1 MNIEISVVVPAYNEE
16 ENVELCYREIIDA
29 LEPLG
34 ISYEIIFV
42 DDGST
47 DLTFKKLQYLSKNDD
62 RLKVIKLRKNFGQ
75 SAALRAGLDCAT
87 GKNIITMDADL
98 QNDPKDIP
106 KLLKKLKKEDLD
118 VVCGWRFDR
127 KDPFL
132 KKLFSKFANKL
143 RKSFTGETIHDS
155 GCTLRAYVKESTEN
169 LELYGE
175 LHRYIP
181 AMLFWKG
188 YKIGEIKTNHRERK
202 NGRTKYNWKRII
214 KGFLDL
220 LVVTFWQKYSLRPI
234 HIFGSMGIL
243 LGFFGG
249 IVSLY
254 IVILR
259 AFYGIGITER
269 PLFTVSIMSI
279 VIGVQFFTIGILA
292 DILVKIYYS
301 QNDRKNYLVER
312 IIE

>member
-1 MNIEISVVVPAYNEE
+1 MDLELSVVIPAYNEE
-16 ENVELCYREIIDA
+16 ENIEPCYREITSA

-34 ISYEIIFV
+34 INYEIIFV
-42 DDGST
+42 DDGSK
-47 DLTFKKLQYLSKNDD
+47 DSTFKELQNLSKNDNK
-62 RLKVIKLRKNFGQ
+62 LKVIKFRKNFGQ
-75 SAALRAGLDCAT
+75 SAALRAGLDHAA
-87 GKNIITMDADL
+87 GRIIVTMDADL

-106 KLLKKLKKEDLD
+106 KLLEKLEKEDLD

-127 KDPFL
+127 KDPL
-132 KKLFSKFANKL
+132 SKKFVSKFANRL
-143 RKSFTGETIHDS
+143 RTRFTGETIHDS
-155 GCTLRAYVKESTEN
+155 GCTLRAYVKESTED

-181 AMLFWKG
+181 AMLSWKG
-188 YKIGEIKTNHRERK
+188 YRIGEIKTNHRERK
-202 NGRTKYNWKRII
+202 YGKTKYDWKRIV

-234 HIFGSMGIL
+234 HIFGSMGIVL
-243 LGFFGG
+243 SFFGG

-259 AFYGIGITER
+259 LFYGIGITDR
-269 PLFTVSIMSI
+269 PLFTVSVMSL
-279 VIGVQFFTIGILA
+279 VIGIQFFTIGILA
-292 DILVKIYYS
+292 DILVKIYYG
-301 QNDRKNYLVER
+301 QNGRKNYLVER